1 MIVDKDRRF
10 ERAMGVP
17 EISLQNIYQA
27 RIITSNG
34 KLERG
39 SSGNFAGSIQAA
51 LQGATWKIDPSRVP
65 QGLHDEWKSHEFS
78 ELSANEANTEFHA
91 AVMHALKR
99 DESRFWSLG
108 KNGNRAG
115 AYTAF
120 LQMKKR
126 FEGKC
131 KLSPKV
137 IKAGLWLEERPE
149 LKTLVARSRK
159 KALLA
164 EEARESEEQAKR
176 ADKAFRYARELAAA
190 GGDEKKRARI
200 VLRRIVKSYPET
212 DVAQQAEAMLEQMNK
227 R

>member
-1 MIVDKDRRF
+1 M
-10 ERAMGVP
+10 
-17 EISLQNIYQA
+17 
-27 RIITSNG
+27 
-34 KLERG
+34 ERG
-39 SSGNFAGSIQAA
+39 SSGDFTGSIKAA
-51 LQGATWKIDPSRVP
+51 LQGATWKIDPARVP
-65 QGLHDEWKSHEFS
+65 SGLHDEWKAYEFS
-78 ELSANEANTEFHA
+78 EISAKEANTKFQV
-91 AVMHALKR
+91 AVRHALKS

-108 KNGNRAG
+108 KNGNRAE
-115 AYTAF
+115 AYTTF

-126 FEGKC
+126 FAGKY